1 MNAGWHRQHP
11 MPRHASVEQRMAWHL
26 QHQEHCRCRP
36 FPPKLLQKLGATAP
50 AASGRKQARSAGGR
64 HLEGETIRALLT
76 GGDRRSVA
84 QSERARALL
93 RSEPGRVPEL
103 AALAGDPDW
112 LVSMRAMD
120 LLEKLAHEH
129 PEWVQ
134 PHKSLFLGPLAE
146 SDKWEIRL
154 QVVRALPLLKWTPR
168 EAKRAIEI
176 LTRDIEHPQK
186 FVRAWAL
193 DSLASFA
200 RIHGAVIPTVERGL
214 GRFERSGSK
223 ALQARARQIRERM
236 VRHRPE

>member
-1 MNAGWHRQHP
+1 MNTGWHRQHP
-11 MPRHASVEQRMAWHL
+11 MPRNASVEQRMAWHL

-36 FPPKLLQKLGATAP
+36 IPAKLLQMLGAKAP
-50 AASGRKQARSAGGR
+50 SASGRKQARSAGR
-64 HLEGETIRALLT
+64 RVERETIRPLLT

-93 RSEPGRVPEL
+93 RREPGRVPEL

-134 PHKSLFLGPLAE
+134 PHKGLFLGALAD
-146 SDKWEIRL
+146 SDRWEIRL
-154 QVVRALPLLKWTPR
+154 QVVRALPLLKWTRR
-168 EAKRAIEI
+168 EAKRVLEI
-176 LTRDIEHPQK
+176 LTRDIEHPQT

-200 RIHGAVIPTVERGL
+200 RIHGAVTPAVERGL
-214 GRFERSGSK
+214 ERFERSGSK
-223 ALQARARQIRERM
+223 ALQARARQIRERLA
-236 VRHRPE
+236 RDRPG

>member
-1 MNAGWHRQHP
+1 MRGW
-11 MPRHASVEQRMAWHL
+11 
-26 QHQEHCRCRP
+26 
-36 FPPKLLQKLGATAP
+36 GID
-50 AASGRKQARSAGGR
+50 RKRGRSASPER
-64 HLEGETIRALLT
+64 VQPEAIRALLT
-76 GGDRRSVA
+76 GGDRRSVG
-84 QSERARALL
+84 QSDRARALL
-93 RSEPGRVPEL
+93 RGDPGRVPEL

-134 PHKSLFLGPLAE
+134 PHKSLFLGPLAD

-168 EAKRAIEI
+168 EATRVFEI
-176 LTRDIEHPQK
+176 LTRDIEHPQT

-193 DSLASFA
+193 DSLATFTRTHEA
-200 RIHGAVIPTVERGL
+200 LTPTVERAL
-214 GRFERSGSK
+214 ERFERSGSK

-236 VRHRPE
+236 DRDRPT